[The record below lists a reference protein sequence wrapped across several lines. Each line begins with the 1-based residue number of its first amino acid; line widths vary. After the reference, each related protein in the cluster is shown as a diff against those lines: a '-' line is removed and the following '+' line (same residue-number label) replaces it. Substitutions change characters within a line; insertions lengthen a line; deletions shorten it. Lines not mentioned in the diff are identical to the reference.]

1 MEGREK
7 LLKTRI
13 TYIFIN
19 SKCGHQLMQCV
30 LFFDDVC
37 MLFRSSK
44 LTMKWSTLKKKN
56 WKKKENKI
64 LLFQCSSPF
73 CNCFVT
79 QETVPFLSSM
89 LLSNICMLSVHFPL
103 HWPGQAWDE
112 DTDFRSRQRE
122 EWARSCLQRLEQSES
137 QLLKSK

>member
-7 LLKTRI
+7 LLKTRM

-56 WKKKENKI
+56 WKKKKKTKSFYFNALHHSAIVLSLRRLCPFFPQCFCLTYACFLFTFLSTGLAKHEMKI
-64 LLFQCSSPF
+64 LILGAGRGRSGPG
-73 CNCFVT
+73 
-79 QETVPFLSSM
+79 LAYRDW
-89 LLSNICMLSVHFPL
+89 SNLRVSY
-103 HWPGQAWDE
+103 
-112 DTDFRSRQRE
+112 
-122 EWARSCLQRLEQSES
+122 
-137 QLLKSK
+137 